1 MTRMNIEDL
10 KKQVRLMAIVE
21 TLHELGLSWE
31 EAEKFPF
38 VIPFM
43 GSCYKMGE
51 KVIWQ
56 FKGNTIFVEDHTEEY
71 AKSCKWRAQHGRVVM
86 NFTSKKQ
93 LKDFAHKAISY
104 TLDNEDIDKV
114 VDKKQSILKNNDYS
128 CRSCRVIRSVNY
140 SIQY

>member
-10 KKQVRLMAIVE
+10 KIQARLMEIVE

-38 VIPFM
+38 IIPFM

-56 FKGNTIFVEDHTEEY
+56 FKGKVIFEQDQTEQY
-71 AKSCKWRAQHGRVVM
+71 ANSCKWRAQHGRVVM

-93 LKDFAHKAISY
+93 LKDFANKAISY
-104 TLDNEDIDKV
+104 NLTDEDIDKV

-128 CRSCRVIRSVNY
+128 CRSCRVIRSEIY
-140 SIQY
+140 TIR